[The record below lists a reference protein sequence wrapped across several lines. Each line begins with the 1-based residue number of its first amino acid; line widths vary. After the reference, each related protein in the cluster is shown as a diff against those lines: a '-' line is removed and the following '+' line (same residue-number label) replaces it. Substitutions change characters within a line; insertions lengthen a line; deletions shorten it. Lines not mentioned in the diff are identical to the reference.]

1 MSNFL
6 LILAELSIAAAI
18 FYGIYHLSMKVFKK
32 RITKQCRYILCL
44 LVVFRMLIP
53 FGMNI
58 EIPWDSVG
66 EKIFGPAPEKAAD
79 VVTFKENVPEDT
91 YEETFL
97 GVRIENDAREN
108 SYEALA
114 DEPIIGTPQEN
125 KEDLFTAG
133 VVSRNTVGSQEISMH
148 APVEDQSKL
157 SSIFGRWETLVFS
170 LWLLGAIV
178 SFIYY
183 EAGYLRWK
191 RMILSGC
198 RPAELEDDELL
209 EQMYPNG
216 YVDVLQSNQVSTPL
230 LCGAICP
237 YLILPEGGFVKNG
250 RQSTLEHIFRH
261 EMYHVKRQDLI
272 WKHFAILAQSVHW
285 FNPFLH
291 SICKELSRCCELSC
305 DEAVTKEMEMQ
316 DVRAYG
322 ETILTLASGTFA

>member
-79 VVTFKENVPEDT
+79 VVTFKENVPENT

-148 APVEDQSKL
+148 AAVEDQSKL

-191 RMILSGC
+191 RMYRS
-198 RPAELEDDELL
+198 
-209 EQMYPNG
+209 
-216 YVDVLQSNQVSTPL
+216 
-230 LCGAICP
+230 
-237 YLILPEGGFVKNG
+237 
-250 RQSTLEHIFRH
+250 
-261 EMYHVKRQDLI
+261 
-272 WKHFAILAQSVHW
+272 
-285 FNPFLH
+285 
-291 SICKELSRCCELSC
+291 
-305 DEAVTKEMEMQ
+305 
-316 DVRAYG
+316 
-322 ETILTLASGTFA
+322 